1 MSRSERAT
9 IVKQILDE
17 YFPNPPISLEH
28 KDPYTLLI
36 AVVLSAQSTDA
47 GVNKVTPILFAQAST
62 PAEMARLDVETI
74 REIIK
79 PCGLSPK
86 KSKAI
91 KTLSQILLEKHG
103 GQVPQ
108 TFEEL
113 EALPGVGHK
122 TASVVLSQAFQI
134 PAFPVD
140 THIFRTARRW
150 GLSTG
155 KSVEAVEKDLKKLFK
170 KEDWINL
177 HLQMIYYAR
186 QFCPAKGHVVGEC
199 PICSRV
205 Y

>member
-1 MSRSERAT
+1 MKRSERAN

-47 GVNKVTPILFAQAST
+47 GVNKVTPILFSQAST

-91 KTLSQILLEKHG
+91 KALSQILLEKHG

-170 KEDWINL
+170 KGDWINL

-186 QFCPAKGHVVGEC
+186 QFCPAKRHVVKEC

-205 Y
+205 C